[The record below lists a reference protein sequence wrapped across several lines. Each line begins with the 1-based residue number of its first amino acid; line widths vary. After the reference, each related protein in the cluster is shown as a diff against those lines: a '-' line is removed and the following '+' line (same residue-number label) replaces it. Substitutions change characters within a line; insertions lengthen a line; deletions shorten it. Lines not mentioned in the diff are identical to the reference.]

1 MKLILSGGKQREN
14 LDQKKAA
21 GHRYECAK
29 LVELDYHAK
38 KAKVLIEYWGNQEN
52 YTEEMPSVSFAA
64 TSLVD
69 GKLYLPTFTEVFI
82 YQYPELKLLHTI
94 SYPFFNNIHHAIPF
108 QDYLVVASTGLDM
121 LVYLD
126 SKTFEPLRFVNVL
139 GKDPWHKFDKNT
151 DYRKVPS
158 TQPHESHPNHTFILD
173 GELWVSR
180 FHQRDAVMVEDHSK
194 RIEIGLERIHD
205 GHVIGDYVY
214 FTTVNGYIVI
224 ANAKTYKIEEM
235 INLNEIED
243 TGRPLG
249 WCRSLHLEGDVAYV
263 AFSSIRQTRM
273 IDNVKWILKSSGAK
287 EKSTRVVA
295 YNLKTKT
302 KLDEYKFS
310 KKVMDTIFSLFP
322 K

>member
-1 MKLILSGGKQREN
+1 
-14 LDQKKAA
+14 
-21 GHRYECAK
+21 
-29 LVELDYHAK
+29 
-38 KAKVLIEYWGNQEN
+38 
-52 YTEEMPSVSFAA
+52 
-64 TSLVD
+64 
-69 GKLYLPTFTEVFI
+69 
-82 YQYPELKLLHTI
+82 
-94 SYPFFNNIHHAIPF
+94 
-108 QDYLVVASTGLDM
+108 
-121 LVYLD
+121 
-126 SKTFEPLRFVNVL
+126 
-139 GKDPWHKFDKNT
+139 
-151 DYRKVPS
+151 
-158 TQPHESHPNHTFILD
+158 
-173 GELWVSR
+173 
-180 FHQRDAVMVEDHSK
+180 
-194 RIEIGLERIHD
+194 
-205 GHVIGDYVY
+205 VIGDYVY